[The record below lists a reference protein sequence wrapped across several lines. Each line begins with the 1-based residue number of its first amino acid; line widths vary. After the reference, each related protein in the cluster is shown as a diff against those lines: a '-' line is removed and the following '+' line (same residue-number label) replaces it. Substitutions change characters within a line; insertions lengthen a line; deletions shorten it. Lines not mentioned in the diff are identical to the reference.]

1 MSHLIEVKNINK
13 FYNAGENKVQV
24 LNDISLDIEEGK
36 MYSIVG
42 PSGSGKSTFLNVIGA
57 LDRADSGS
65 IIIDGKDITKLSQK
79 ELVDYRQKYLG
90 FIFQFYNLLPDLTV
104 RENKQ
109 VCENLTDHPL
119 NVDDLL
125 KELDLKAHENKFP
138 SQLSGGQQQ
147 RCSIARALAKNPK
160 LLLCDEPTGA
170 LDYKTSKDILVILGR
185 INQVHGTTMLI
196 VTHNLAIQDMT
207 HYSIKI
213 RDGKLDNFVENDN
226 IIPAERLEW

>member
-90 FIFQFYNLLPDLTV
+90 FIFQFYNLLPDLKIV
-104 RENKQ
+104 SRYYK
-109 VCENLTDHPL
+109 
-119 NVDDLL
+119 
-125 KELDLKAHENKFP
+125 
-138 SQLSGGQQQ
+138 S
-147 RCSIARALAKNPK
+147 LANIKH
-160 LLLCDEPTGA
+160 LIELCDILHVYDNTVEPVRIIR
-170 LDYKTSKDILVILGR
+170 KHKEDISI
-185 INQVHGTTMLI
+185 
-196 VTHNLAIQDMT
+196 
-207 HYSIKI
+207 YSNEFWSEEE
-213 RDGKLDNFVENDN
+213 LL
-226 IIPAERLEW
+226 RLLQ